1 MGKRLLVGAVGL
13 ALVAC
18 SAGDAP
24 SGSAFRGKALFTGEG
39 KPDAGGDP
47 IMTSGDPI
55 LGPTVSLA
63 DAPPPIFGGT
73 LLVTDDD
80 QLAVVADPDR
90 DAIHVVDLPGR
101 TLLGDVATSH
111 HAYPFRAAEGA
122 GGVVYV
128 TLRGSG
134 ELLAFDRSNRSTLWT
149 KPVCDEP
156 RGLAFDGTAQAVVVA
171 CETGELVRVDAA
183 SGQLLGRT
191 VVELGG
197 VDAGM
202 RPRLRDVFL
211 DGAAVW
217 VSDFRDARML
227 HVTATGKVDATLDA
241 RSKFVAGDQGD
252 FAWRARRLG
261 PKRFL
266 LSHHIAETSN
276 LKLEPSGYG
285 GPCSSRVGSFVTA
298 VDAAQ
303 TFPGQ
308 IRLFASALPTDV
320 AVRDDGAEYLVA
332 LSGNAASPVLPQYA
346 FVAAKATSAIACDPV
361 LEGTPV
367 PPSPARLDAQIVAV
381 SYLHGGGAVLQSREP
396 ARLYF
401 LNGASGA
408 ITDTL
413 ELSAVSRR
421 DTGHE
426 LFHANTGHALACAS
440 CHAEGGDDGRTW
452 TLRRPMQALP
462 RRTPSLRG
470 TLAGTAPYHW
480 NGEEANLDALFA
492 DVMRE
497 RMRGP
502 VLNEGQRDAFR
513 RWLEGLAAP
522 PRAPATDVAAAERGQ
537 ALFLGTGK
545 CSTCHGEAGIPDSEP
560 HDVGKEEPL
569 QAPSLTGLRFRAPYM
584 HDGCAWTLEQRFQ
597 PACGG
602 AKHGGTLTPAETSD
616 VIVYLK
622 TL

>member
-1 MGKRLLVGAVGL
+1 MRKRLLLGAVGL
-13 ALVAC
+13 LAAC

-24 SGSAFRGKALFTGEG
+24 SGSVFRGKIAVSEG
-39 KPDAGGDP
+39 SPDGGGVP
-47 IMTSGDPI
+47 IMTSGAPI
-55 LGPTVSLA
+55 LGPTVSLD

-80 QLAVVADPDR
+80 QLAIVADPDR
-90 DAIHVVDLPGR
+90 DAIHVVDVAGR
-101 TLLGDVATSH
+101 KLLGAVATSH
-111 HAYPFRAAEGA
+111 HAYPFRAAEGP
-122 GGVVYV
+122 GGTVYV
-128 TLRGSG
+128 TLRGTG
-134 ELLAFDRSNRSTLWT
+134 ELLAFDRATRATLWT
-149 KPVCDEP
+149 SPVCDEP
-156 RGLAFDGTAQAVVVA
+156 RGLAFDPETSQVVVA
-171 CETGELVRVDAA
+171 CETGEIARVAPTGQVLARTLV
-183 SGQLLGRT
+183 QLD
-191 VVELGG
+191 G
-197 VDAGM
+197 VSAGV
-202 RPRLRDVFL
+202 RPRLRDVFI
-211 DGAAVW
+211 DGAALW

-227 HVTATGKVDATLDA
+227 HVGATGIVDEKLET
-241 RSKFVAGDQGD
+241 RSRLVAGDQGD

-276 LKLEPSGYG
+276 LKIEPSGYG
-285 GPCSSRVGSFVTA
+285 GPCSSRVGSFVTMVEPDQA
-298 VDAAQ
+298 
-303 TFPGQ
+303 FPGE
-308 IRLFASALPTDV
+308 IRLVASALPTDV

-332 LSGNAASPVLPQYA
+332 LPGNSASPVLPQFA
-346 FVAAKATSAIACDPV
+346 FIGAKALSALACDPV
-361 LEGTPV
+361 VEGTPV
-367 PPSPARLDAQIVAV
+367 PPSPARLDAQIVAA
-381 SYLHGGGAVLQSREP
+381 SYLHGGGAVVQSREP

-401 LNGASGA
+401 LSAVGA
-408 ITDTL
+408 ITATV
-413 ELSAVSRR
+413 ELSSVSRR

-452 TLRRPMQALP
+452 TLRRPMQAFP

-502 VLNEGQRDAFR
+502 VLDVGQREAFR
-513 RWLEGLAAP
+513 RWLEGLGAP
-522 PRAPATDVAAAERGQ
+522 PRAPATDADAADRGR

-545 CSTCHGEAGIPDSEP
+545 CASCHGEAGIPDSEP

-584 HDGCAWTLEQRFQ
+584 HDGCASTLEQRFQ

-602 AKHGGTLTPAETSD
+602 AKHGGALTPAQTSD
-616 VIVYLK
+616 VIVYLR